1 MNPLNINNLFSQN
14 CIFMEIV
21 ELKSALTKICQ
32 WDCLEFR
39 HVCFREAYEGFQG
52 RVCLVIGFF
61 ITIDFHSLLPLSGP
75 STIYSL
81 GQ

>member
-1 MNPLNINNLFSQN
+1 MNPLNINNLFCQN
-14 CIFMEIV
+14 SISMEIV

-52 RVCLVIGFF
+52 RVC
-61 ITIDFHSLLPLSGP
+61 
-75 STIYSL
+75 
-81 GQ
+81 